1 MPSFT
6 IASSSSKHA
15 PPSSHQADFWNPP
28 DTTGNQFSTSLEGGG
43 NATSAALPNSIVSES
58 YELADYAGIR
68 KRQKGDA
75 QRIQQE
81 AKRAEKRRKFDE
93 QDEMKFSH
101 SIQFNAVPD
110 WSSHYIA
117 YSNLKKL

>member
-1 MPSFT
+1 M
-6 IASSSSKHA
+6 
-15 PPSSHQADFWNPP
+15 
-28 DTTGNQFSTSLEGGG
+28 E
-43 NATSAALPNSIVSES
+43 E
-58 YELADYAGIR
+58 YELADYGEPLHQSNR
-68 KRQKGDA
+68 TSKRDQ
-75 QRIQQE
+75 
-81 AKRAEKRRKFDE
+81 KRRWLDA